1 MYWFTADHHFNHKA
15 IIKYCN
21 RPFGSVEE
29 MNETLI
35 KNHNQVVDK
44 NDIVIFAGDFCWGNN
59 RLDALQF
66 IQRLN
71 GNHVFL
77 KGSHDHWLPDSA
89 KYIWRKQIYGQF
101 IMVCHYAMT
110 IWERSHYN
118 SWHLFGHSHGR
129 HQGVGKCLDIG
140 VDCFNFYP
148 VSFNEV
154 ADIMRGRPDNINLIK
169 ESNDN

>member
-1 MYWFTADHHFNHKA
+1 MYFFTADEHYNHNK
-15 IIKYCN
+15 IIEYCN
-21 RPFGSVEE
+21 RPFKTIKE

-35 KNHNQVVDK
+35 ANHNSIVGR
-44 NDIVIFAGDFCWGNN
+44 NDTTIHIGDFCWCNN
-59 RLDALQF
+59 RLDADQF
-66 IQRLN
+66 ILRLN

-89 KYIWRKQIYGQF
+89 KYIWRKEIYGKF

-129 HQGVGKCLDIG
+129 HQGVGKCFDIG
-140 VDCFNFYP
+140 VNCFNFYP

-154 ADIMRGRPDNINLIK
+154 AEIMRTKSDNINLIK
-169 ESNDN
+169 ENNGN